1 MLVSLIP
8 FFLVARVAVDESV
21 WKYGPEYVFDV
32 EMNIT
37 STPIN
42 HDGVQTSNCTAMNL
56 FCRPTGADG
65 LNCHLGNVKR
75 QSMDVMN
82 DNTIKVSEQQL
93 KQPTNKELKF
103 EIRFNEYGVDY
114 LIVDDRIDVED
125 LNDIKLIAERLSIG
139 MNLNGMPDGTFDI
152 LENTTIG
159 QCGVTVGIN
168 HYLSKR
174 MMNKIKNNR
183 YELES
188 LPQLN
193 KVPSETI
200 LIQKTTNLN
209 NCSYYASFYFGSYG
223 TNIVVEAALN
233 SHLES
238 SSSRI
243 LVSDYQF
250 ISSMTRTGTLGTD
263 QKKNMSSIVQSL
275 NLSLRDIR
283 AAKRELAE
291 IPEASITNI
300 LVNSEQKRI
309 SSTKDI

>member
-21 WKYGPEYVFDV
+21 WKYGPEYVFNV

-42 HDGVQTSNCTAMNL
+42 HDSFQTISNYTAMNL

-65 LNCHLGNVKR
+65 LNCHLGNVR
-75 QSMDVMN
+75 SMDVIN
-82 DNTIKVSEQQL
+82 NTIKISEQQL
-93 KQPTNKELKF
+93 KQSTNKELTF

-114 LIVDDRIDVED
+114 LIVDDRIKVEN
-125 LNDIKLIAERLSIG
+125 LNDIKLIAERLNIG
-139 MNLNGMPDGTFDI
+139 INLNGVPDGTFDI
-152 LENTTIG
+152 MENTTIG

-238 SSSRI
+238 STSRI

-250 ISSMTRTGTLGTD
+250 ISSMTRTGTMGTD
-263 QKKNMSSIVQSL
+263 RKKNMSSIVQSL
-275 NLSLRDIR
+275 NLTLRDVR
-283 AAKRELAE
+283 AAKQELTE
-291 IPEASITNI
+291 IPEASITSI